1 MKTGLIGTI
10 LASLTL
16 SSVASDLVAQ
26 GRALTSIDGFNGM
39 AWGSSDSAI
48 RAEYSEP
55 TQVDSLEN
63 GIVVLAYRENLL
75 GEPAVALFAVF
86 DDHGL
91 IKGQH
96 IVKLKLGAGDCEAQY
111 RVYRDHLTLTYPLI
125 SPVETADF
133 PFAEDFCTALQNGRG
148 WWVTQWTDPSNGSV
162 ATVIVQQGTDEV
174 KLIYESAVF
183 LNWLNSQAPG
193 EN

>member
-1 MKTGLIGTI
+1 MKTGLIAAI
-10 LASLTL
+10 LASLTFSL
-16 SSVASDLVAQ
+16 VASDLVAQ

-48 RAEYSEP
+48 RAKYSEP
-55 TQVDSLEN
+55 AQVDSLEN
-63 GIVVLAYRENLL
+63 GIVILTYRENLL

-86 DDHGL
+86 GDHGL

-96 IVKLKLGAGDCEAQY
+96 IAKLKLEEGDCEAQY
-111 RVYRDHLTLTYPLI
+111 RVYRDHVTLTYPLI

-133 PFAEDFCTALQNGRG
+133 PFAEDFCTALQNGHG

-183 LNWLNSQAPG
+183 LNWLDAQAPG